1 MTAKRFLIT
10 NIGKL
15 DVDLHYDFSTSNNGK
30 PKFMKCGEIGSY
42 TLFSINTGIAHL
54 LYDAILRSECCI
66 EVEYSS
72 GKLKSLEVIDIK
84 SVHGIE
90 LICNALKIIDGLFKQ
105 TN

>member
-1 MTAKRFLIT
+1 MATKRFIIT

-15 DVDLHYDFSTSNNGK
+15 EVDLHYNFSTSNNGK
-30 PKFMKCGEIGSY
+30 PKFTKCGEIGLY
-42 TLFSINTGIAHL
+42 TLFSIDTGISFLMH
-54 LYDAILRSECCI
+54 DAILRSECCI

-72 GKLKSLEVIDIK
+72 GKLKSLEIIDIK

>member
-1 MTAKRFLIT
+1 MAAKRFIVT

-15 DVDLHYDFSTSNNGK
+15 KVNLHYEFSTSNSSK
-30 PKFMKCGEIGSY
+30 PKFVKCGEIGSY

-54 LYDAILRSECCI
+54 VHDAILRSECCI

-84 SVHGIE
+84 SIHDIE
-90 LICNALKIIDGLFKQ
+90 LICNALEVIDRLFKQ